1 MYEVTQRCSP
11 HPTRSGQLTDIL
23 GHRYGVVVPVEGRDS
38 IVDVGDDERHV
49 GRHFVAETGL
59 VFQDFPGPDLKR
71 VEAALGQDGLSK
83 KNVFKSL

>member
-23 GHRYGVVVPVEGRDS
+23 GHRDGVVVPVERRDS

-49 GRHFVAETGL
+49 GRHLVAETGL
-59 VFQDFPGPDLKR
+59 VFQDFPGTDLKR

-83 KNVFKSL
+83 KNVLKRV